1 MNKTVG
7 VSEFAYRGFVRT
19 LAERVR
25 ASLSTIET
33 EHNFEYGTEFEIAM
47 CEALRDALPDR
58 YGISR
63 GYAVEERGRTAG
75 DDVIIFERGRFPTL
89 ALRRRD
95 DFARKEFIPIEA
107 VYSYIEAKHTL
118 ELTGN
123 GPQSLHHACEQVS
136 QVKELCGQRERL
148 GPDQIA
154 PYQKVGFSIRG
165 TTSPDFPEIVNP
177 VLGVVFAR
185 RVRHSA
191 GSPLLDN
198 PVEINS
204 FLAEHKISTKEKP
217 DLIVLGDNNLIV
229 PTLPAPTPGQ
239 HLCALPSLSSIA
251 LLTMPA
257 WSKGWLSE

>member
-1 MNKTVG
+1 
-7 VSEFAYRGFVRT
+7 
-19 LAERVR
+19 
-25 ASLSTIET
+25 
-33 EHNFEYGTEFEIAM
+33 M

-154 PYQKVGFSIRG
+154 PYQKVGFSIQG

-239 HLCALPSLSSIA
+239 HLLRSPFFIQHRSAYHACMVEGVAFGIAFLSIMSALDWIQLGVMPWHRIIVDGLGIPYERRESS
-251 LLTMPA
+251 
-257 WSKGWLSE
+257 